1 MAGVQRRL
9 VERWDAAAWLEV
21 VGRNQGLYTKNLCT
35 WVEVAKRQEAQGK
48 PTKNYLRPDIW
59 LVSAVNST
67 LIVISLGNED
77 WKSCQGRCLEWEERS
92 NACPCDNY
100 TWGEDDRS
108 DWILLIL
115 SLCLWEL
122 FPIWIFFKDLKK
134 NEWSGSKKTVK
145 TVSIVYSFKKFRWKR
160 EEERLEGDLRRMLS
174 WESPPP
180 APLT

>member
-67 LIVISLGNED
+67 LIVISFENED

-122 FPIWIFFKDLKK
+122 FPIWSTTVPCPGCL
-134 NEWSGSKKTVK
+134 GSSTLMV
-145 TVSIVYSFKKFRWKR
+145 TTDP
-160 EEERLEGDLRRMLS
+160 LMLS
-174 WESPPP
+174 RRVHLPGPFCWNP
-180 APLT
+180 